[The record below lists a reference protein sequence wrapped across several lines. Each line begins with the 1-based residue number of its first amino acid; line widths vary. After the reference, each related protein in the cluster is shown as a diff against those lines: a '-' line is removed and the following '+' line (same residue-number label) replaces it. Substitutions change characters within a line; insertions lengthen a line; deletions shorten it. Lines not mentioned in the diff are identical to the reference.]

1 MRIVFLGSGNVAT
14 HLSQALNRSA
24 QNEVVQVY
32 SPTAGNARTLAEKLS
47 CEDGQ
52 TQGRIHTCQHCSDIS
67 LVDVNADLYICSVKD
82 AVQQS
87 VWSSLKKHFDNSG
100 ADVAEKIVVHTAG
113 ALGMDGE
120 GGLADYFPNCGVVYP
135 VQSFSKQR
143 SVDLS
148 HTPFL
153 VEATIPSTLE
163 KLKALVATVSDRCY
177 DATTK
182 QRNALHPAAVFASNF
197 ANHMYAIANRLMEK
211 NGLPFEILIPLIQ
224 ETAQKV
230 MEVDPVAA
238 QTGPAVRGDEVVMK
252 KQMDG
257 LMADGNG
264 VEFEIYGL
272 VSQNI
277 QKYRDEFQRES

>member
-1 MRIVFLGSGNVAT
+1 MAT
-14 HLSQALNRSA
+14 HLSQALNRSTL
-24 QNEVVQVY
+24 NEVVQVY
-32 SPTAGNARTLAEKLS
+32 SPTADNAKSLAEKLS
-47 CEDGQ
+47 CGYC
-52 TQGRIHTCQHCSDIS
+52 TDIND
-67 LVDVNADLYICSVKD
+67 VDVNADIYVCSVKD
-82 AVQQS
+82 SVQQQ
-87 VWSSLKKHFDNSG
+87 VWNELKCRFVDSG
-100 ADVAEKIVVHTAG
+100 IDVADRIVVHTAG
-113 ALGMDGE
+113 ALAMEGE
-120 GGLADYFPNCGVVYP
+120 DGLAAVFPNCGVVYP

-153 VEATIPSTLE
+153 IEATIPSTLE
-163 KLKALVATVSDRCY
+163 KLRDFVATVSDRCY

-182 QRNALHPAAVFASNF
+182 QRHALHPAAVFASNF

-230 MEVDPVAA
+230 MEVNPVAA
-238 QTGPAVRGDEVVMK
+238 QTGPAVRGDEVVMR
-252 KQMDG
+252 KQEKG
-257 LMADGNG
+257 LMADDRDA
-264 VEFEIYGL
+264 ELEIYRL

>member
-1 MRIVFLGSGNVAT
+1 MKIVFLGSGNVAT
-14 HLSQALNRSA
+14 HLSQALNRSTS
-24 QNEVVQVY
+24 NEVVQVY
-32 SPTAGNARTLAEKLS
+32 SPTADNAKSLAEKLS
-47 CEDGQ
+47 CGYC
-52 TQGRIHTCQHCSDIS
+52 TDIS
-67 LVDVNADLYICSVKD
+67 DVDVNADIYVCSVKD
-82 AVQQS
+82 SVQQQ
-87 VWSSLKKHFDNSG
+87 VWNELKCRFVDSG
-100 ADVAEKIVVHTAG
+100 IDVADRIVVHTAG
-113 ALGMDGE
+113 VLAMEGE
-120 GGLADYFPNCGVVYP
+120 DGLAAVFPNCGVVYP

-153 VEATIPSTLE
+153 IEATIPSTLE
-163 KLKALVATVSDRCY
+163 KLRDFVATVSDRCY

-230 MEVDPVAA
+230 MEVNPVAA
-238 QTGPAVRGDEVVMK
+238 QTGPAVRGDEVVMR
-252 KQMDG
+252 KQEKG
-257 LMADGNG
+257 LMADDRDA
-264 VEFEIYGL
+264 ELEIYRL

>member
-1 MRIVFLGSGNVAT
+1 MKIVFLGSGNVAT
-14 HLSQALNRSA
+14 HLSQALNRSTS
-24 QNEVVQVY
+24 NEVVQVY
-32 SPTAGNARTLAEKLS
+32 SPTADNAKSLAEKLS
-47 CEDGQ
+47 CGYC
-52 TQGRIHTCQHCSDIS
+52 TDIND
-67 LVDVNADLYICSVKD
+67 VDVNADIYVCSVKD
-82 AVQQS
+82 SVQQQ
-87 VWSSLKKHFDNSG
+87 VWNELKCRFVDSG
-100 ADVAEKIVVHTAG
+100 IDVADRIVVHTAG
-113 ALGMDGE
+113 ALAMDGE
-120 GGLADYFPNCGVVYP
+120 DGLAAVFPNCGVVYP

-153 VEATIPSTLE
+153 IEATIPSTLE
-163 KLKALVATVSDRCY
+163 KLRDFVATVSDRCY

-230 MEVDPVAA
+230 MDVAPVAA
-238 QTGPAVRGDEVVMK
+238 QTGPAVRGDEVVMR
-252 KQMDG
+252 KQEKG
-257 LMADGNG
+257 LMAEDRDA
-264 VEFEIYGL
+264 ELEIYRL

>member
-1 MRIVFLGSGNVAT
+1 MKIVFLGSGNVAT
-14 HLSQALNRSA
+14 HLSQALNRSTS
-24 QNEVVQVY
+24 NEMVQVY
-32 SPTAGNARTLAEKLS
+32 SPTADNAKSLAEKLS
-47 CEDGQ
+47 CGYC
-52 TQGRIHTCQHCSDIS
+52 TDIND
-67 LVDVNADLYICSVKD
+67 VDVNADIYVCSVKD
-82 AVQQS
+82 SAQQQ
-87 VWSSLKKHFDNSG
+87 VWNELKCRFVDSG
-100 ADVAEKIVVHTAG
+100 IDVADRIVVHTAG
-113 ALGMDGE
+113 ALAMDGE
-120 GGLADYFPNCGVVYP
+120 DGLAAVFPNCGVVYP

-153 VEATIPSTLE
+153 IEATIPSTLE
-163 KLKALVATVSDRCY
+163 KLRDFVATVSDRCY

-230 MEVDPVAA
+230 MAVTPVAA
-238 QTGPAVRGDEVVMK
+238 QTGPAVRGDEVVMR
-252 KQMDG
+252 KQEKG
-257 LMADGNG
+257 LMADDRDA
-264 VEFEIYGL
+264 ELEIYRL